1 MFEPPSPVPSPVSP
15 DLRADAAALP
25 QQRLRSRAPV
35 VIAFVALVL
44 IAAVLA
50 LAWERVSFTQRQA
63 LEAETSKNDNLAIA
77 HAETMTREIEL
88 VDQLLRLLRD
98 DLRQRPLP
106 RDIGPRVAA
115 AGLAA
120 THVLVVSYVD
130 ANGYLAAS
138 TLPYTAPP
146 TANFR
151 DRDYFNR
158 HAAEAEDRPIV
169 SVPVLGRLTGQWV
182 ISVTRRVEKTGGGFG
197 GVLYAAVDPAVFARL
212 YERSALGESC
222 SLALI
227 GLDGVTR
234 VRRNG
239 DKVSFGGDVRRSQC
253 SRS

>member
-1 MFEPPSPVPSPVSP
+1 VSSALTANNSPRPP
-15 DLRADAAALP
+15 R
-25 QQRLRSRAPV
+25 RLRTRALA
-35 VIAFVALVL
+35 VIASVALLLV
-44 IAAVLA
+44 AAIWA
-50 LAWERVSFTQRQA
+50 LAWERVSFTQREA
-63 LEAETSKNDNLAIA
+63 LDAETTKNDNLAIA

-98 DLRQRPLP
+98 DLQYRPLP
-106 RDIGPRVAA
+106 RDLGPRVAA
-115 AGLAA
+115 SGLAKA
-120 THVLVVSYVD
+120 QVLAVSFVD
-130 ANGYLAAS
+130 ANGDLAAS
-138 TLPYTAPP
+138 TLPQAGLT
-146 TANFR
+146 TANYR
-151 DRDYFNR
+151 DRDYFGR

-182 ISVTRRVEKTGGGFG
+182 ISVTRRVEKAGGGFG
-197 GVLYAAVDPAVFARL
+197 GVLYAAVDPVVFARL
-212 YERSALGESC
+212 YERSALGESG